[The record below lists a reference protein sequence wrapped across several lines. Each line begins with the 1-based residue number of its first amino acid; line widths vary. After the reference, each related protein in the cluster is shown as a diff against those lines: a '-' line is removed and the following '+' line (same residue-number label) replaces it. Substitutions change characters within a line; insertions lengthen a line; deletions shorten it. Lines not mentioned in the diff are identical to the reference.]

1 MKFPQNRKYNAITAG
16 RANVD
21 FYPPIGVDLD
31 QARAYDVYV
40 GGSPANI
47 SAGIAKRGL
56 KAAIITRVADD
67 LHGRFVYN
75 YLQNLGIDVSQVQFD
90 KSGAKTSLAFA
101 ERKTDSR
108 LCMYRHNVADLH
120 LNANEVQSDFIA
132 QAQALVI
139 TGFALTQEPSR
150 QSNFK
155 LLSQAKASGTIAVM
169 DIDYRPYNWV
179 SAQEAAQVT
188 SMAARLCDILIGTR
202 AEFEVAGAKKTD
214 SDYECAQRFIDNG
227 SQLVI
232 LKRDKEGST
241 AFTADG
247 DIIENG
253 IYPVDMLKP
262 FGAGDAFAA
271 NLLASLLT
279 EVDLKNA
286 LKDAAAAASINISGI
301 SCTEAMPT
309 TGELKKFQQKYNQ

>member
-1 MKFPQNRKYNAITAG
+1 MKFPQNRKYNVITAG

-21 FYPPIGVDLD
+21 FYPPLGEDLD
-31 QARAYDVYV
+31 KTRFYDVYV

-75 YLQNLGIDVSQVQFD
+75 YLQKLGIDVSQVQFD
-90 KSGAKTSLAFA
+90 ASGAKTSLAFA
-101 ERKTDSR
+101 ERKVESR
-108 LCMYRHNVADLH
+108 LCMYRNKVADLL
-120 LNANEVQSDFIA
+120 LNAGEVQRDFIA
-132 QAQALVI
+132 QAQALVV
-139 TGFALTQEPSR
+139 TGFAFTQEPSR
-150 QSNFK
+150 ASHFE
-155 LLSQAKASGTIAVM
+155 LLKQAKASGTIAVM

-179 SAQEAAQVT
+179 SAEEAAQVT
-188 SMAARLCDILIGTR
+188 SMAASLCDILIGTR

-214 SDYECAQRFIDNG
+214 SDYACAQRFMDKG
-227 SQLVI
+227 AKLVI

-241 AFTADG
+241 AFTAGG
-247 DIIENG
+247 DVIENG
-253 IYPVDMLKP
+253 IYAVDMLKP

-279 EVDLKNA
+279 DVDLKNA

-309 TGELKKFQQKYNQ
+309 TIELKKFQQKYKK